1 MANQN
6 NLTYCKETTEN
17 HQIALKYSD
26 CIQKIDSVCI
36 KDGAKRTC
44 FTKEVCLN
52 LDDYEVHNAK
62 RNGTANQ
69 KTMDFCFGV
78 KTPNDKKKIVLVEL
92 RLNYT
97 NWRNIS
103 RKELDEKINHSKVI
117 LGQIPIILNH
127 YYFVFS
133 PPIKNQAHNYL
144 RRMYSNKNIVS
155 GIELND
161 LKQNYFQ

>member
-17 HQIALKYSD
+17 HQIALNYSD

-44 FTKEVCLN
+44 FTNEICLN

-97 NWRNIS
+97 NWKNL
-103 RKELDEKINHSKVI
+103 RKNELDEKISHSKVI
-117 LGQIPIILNH
+117 LGQSPIILNH
-127 YYFVFS
+127 FYFIFS
-133 PPIKNQAHNYL
+133 SQIKNQAHNYL
-144 RRMYSNKNIVS
+144 RRLYLNKSTVS
-155 GIELND
+155 GIDLND
-161 LKQNYFQ
+161 LKKIYF